1 MTTLSPASQN
11 RLDGCDQRLRCVF
24 KQVATMI
31 DCAILEGHRDQEQQ
45 DADYAKGKTQLK
57 WPHGKHNANP
67 SLAVDAAPLPIDWKD
82 RERLSLFA
90 GYVLGTAAA
99 QGITLRW
106 GGDWNH
112 DFKVADNHFDDLVH
126 FEIVEGKLATA

>member
-1 MTTLSPASQN
+1 MTTLSPTSQT
-11 RLDGCDQRLRCVF
+11 RLNSCDPRF
-24 KQVATMI
+24 HSIFNHVATIM

-57 WPHGKHNANP
+57 WPHGKHNARP

-99 QGITLRW
+99 QGVTLRW
-106 GGDWNH
+106 GGDWNR
-112 DFKVADNHFDDLVH
+112 DFKVADNRFDDLVH
-126 FEIVEGKLATA
+126 FEILP